1 MYFNVFH
8 TISHRI
14 ITLDHS
20 RKFMELPTPVVK
32 VYFAMVDMDANV
44 GPPRFLP
51 GTHELTPK
59 QVGVTRAGRVLGH
72 S

>member
-1 MYFNVFH
+1 
-8 TISHRI
+8 
-14 ITLDHS
+14 
-20 RKFMELPTPVVK
+20 MELPTPVVK

-59 QVGVTRAGRVLGH
+59 QVGVARAGRVLGH